1 MPNFLGFVEDRVLD
15 TFEFVAGLIDIGPVG
30 KLTDDDIEWSD

>member
-15 TFEFVAGLIDIGPVG
+15 TFEFVATLIDIGGPLG
-30 KLTDDDIEWSD
+30 QLTDNDIDWE